1 MVKLTMPKIA
11 RTKFVVEFTIAH
23 LTQYFQLQTV
33 KVVVELWRD
42 FALRGSLFVAQV
54 IVIVAYVV
62 RLLLLSHI

>member
-11 RTKFVVEFTIAH
+11 RTKFVVEFKTAH
-23 LTQYFQLQTV
+23 LTQYFQVQTV